1 MKKFR
6 QYRPFA
12 PLANNMKI
20 GGLQKFS
27 LIDYPDKVACV
38 VFTQGCN
45 FRCPY
50 CHNPELVKPEM
61 FLESLNEEEFF
72 DFLKERKGK
81 LDAVVITGGEPTLQ
95 YDLIEFIKKIRDL
108 GFLIKLDTNGSNPGM
123 LKEIIDQKL
132 VNYVAM
138 DIKAPLDKYES
149 IAGTKTDIKK
159 IKQSIEL
166 IKNSGI
172 DYEFRTTVVKNMLS
186 PKDLKQIGE
195 EIKGAKKYFLQKFI
209 SSKAVDEKMLNETTY
224 TDEEFK
230 ELEKQLN
237 KLVAK
242 CLSR

>member
-1 MKKFR
+1 
-6 QYRPFA
+6 
-12 PLANNMKI
+12 MKI

-186 PKDLKQIGE
+186 PEDLEQIGK
-195 EIKGAKKYFLQKFI
+195 EIKGAEKYFLQKFI
-209 SSKAVDEKMLNETTY
+209 PSKAVDEKMLNETTY